1 MRTINSYSE
10 SEAEGLD
17 GPLSLQ
23 ERVEKELQQLSLT
36 ALSASSSPSSPG
48 KPMPLYFYLY
58 ASRLH
63 FSYCFNIYMHECMY
77 IYVWSVVC
85 VRETLTVFLFVYQ

>member
-1 MRTINSYSE
+1 MNSYSE

-58 ASRLH
+58 ASILPFQLLLEYLYGR
-63 FSYCFNIYMHECMY
+63 
-77 IYVWSVVC
+77 SVVC
-85 VRETLTVFLFVYQ
+85 VHETLTVFLFVYQ